1 MGELLGPGT
10 LLHMG
15 DIVSL
20 YAEGNVSAFLSTLG
34 FVYNRNDSLK
44 RLFFL
49 IFEWIYFRLVDD
61 RCVVNPEAGDLSNPP
76 KKFRGIY
83 DQKLLSHSFKN
94 ICKIHVQQTAF
105 LRYAQ

>member
-44 RLFFL
+44 RFLFL
-49 IFEWIYFRLVDD
+49 MFECIYFRLVDD
-61 RCVVNPEAGDLSNPP
+61 RCVVNPEAGDFSNPP
-76 KKFRGIY
+76 KKFRVV
-83 DQKLLSHSFKN
+83 D
-94 ICKIHVQQTAF
+94 VEWW
-105 LRYAQ
+105 